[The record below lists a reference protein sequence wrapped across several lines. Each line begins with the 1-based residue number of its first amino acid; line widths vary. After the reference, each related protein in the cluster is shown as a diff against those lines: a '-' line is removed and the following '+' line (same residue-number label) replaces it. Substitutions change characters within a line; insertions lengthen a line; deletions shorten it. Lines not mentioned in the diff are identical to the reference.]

1 MNRKITIRDV
11 AEAAGVSI
19 SSVHLALNGKK
30 GVGEE
35 TRQHIQEIAE
45 QLGYRPNVLASSLK
59 RKRRTIVIALPDE
72 RGNNRYFY
80 PPIWKGIHDFM
91 EQQLDAADYIELP
104 YSDENELEVKAEL
117 KERIAEKQIDA
128 LLTVGHIDLLDDED
142 WQRMELN
149 EVLIT
154 FVNSERRHTK
164 YLTCVEPYYDVIGRT
179 MAELMTSR
187 ITSYGSFFL
196 CAGNP
201 KYLSHALV
209 VRGFDAYLMEN
220 HLQNLVYKDFSWT
233 MEETNYIHI
242 LRELMRPDIAAC
254 GSVFSQG
261 TILLG
266 RALEES
272 GKADKLYAVG
282 SDLSQETIE
291 RLNAGVINNV
301 IQKNP
306 YAQGF
311 MGLRSLVD
319 YFNGST
325 PPEKI
330 YVGADVVFK
339 SNLAMYEGGTSGVML
354 M

>member
-1 MNRKITIRDV
+1 MNQKITIRDV
-11 AEAAGVSI
+11 AEEAGVSI

-30 GVGEE
+30 GVSEE
-35 TRQHIQEIAE
+35 TRRHIQAVAE
-45 QLGYRPNVLASSLK
+45 ALGYRPNALASSLK

-72 RGNNRYFY
+72 RGSNRYYY
-80 PPIWKGIHDFM
+80 PPIWEGIHAFM
-91 EQQLDAADYIELP
+91 EKQPEGADYVELP
-104 YSDENELEVKAEL
+104 YAEDHELEARAEL
-117 KERIAEKQIDA
+117 KERIAARQVDG
-128 LLTVGHIDLLDDED
+128 LLMVGHSDLLDVGD
-142 WQRMELN
+142 WRQLEQDQ
-149 EVLIT
+149 VAVT
-154 FVNSERRHTK
+154 FINSEKKQTN
-164 YLTCVEPYYDVIGRT
+164 YLSCVEPYYDVIGRT

-201 KYLSHALV
+201 KYLSHSMV
-209 VRGFDAYLMEN
+209 VRGFDAYLTEN
-220 HLQNLVYKDFSWT
+220 HLQNLVYKNFSWT
-233 MEETNYIHI
+233 MDEINYIHI

-282 SDLSQETIE
+282 SDLSKETVE
-291 RLNAGVINNV
+291 RLRSGVINNA

-306 YAQGF
+306 YAQGY

-319 YFNGST
+319 YFQGT
-325 PPEKI
+325 IPPKKI

-339 SNLAMYEGGTSGVML
+339 SNLAMYENGTNGIML

>member
-1 MNRKITIRDV
+1 MNQKITIRDV
-11 AEAAGVSI
+11 AEKAGVSI

-35 TRQHIQEIAE
+35 TRQHIQEVAD

-59 RKRRTIVIALPDE
+59 RKPRTIVIALPSE
-72 RGNNRYFY
+72 HGSNRYFY

-91 EQQLDAADYIELP
+91 EQQPDAANYIELP
-104 YSDENELEVKAEL
+104 YSDDNELDVKSEL
-117 KERIAEKQIDA
+117 KERIANRQIEG
-128 LLTVGHIDLLDDED
+128 LLTVGHIDLLDDDD
-142 WQRMELN
+142 WQRMERN
-149 EVLIT
+149 GVAVT
-154 FVNSERRHTK
+154 FINSERRGTK

-187 ITSYGSFFL
+187 TTSYGSFFL

-201 KYLSHALV
+201 KYLSHSMV
-209 VRGFDAYLMEN
+209 VRGFDAYLEEN

-233 MEETNYIHI
+233 MDEINYIHI

-254 GSVFSQG
+254 GAVFSQG
-261 TILLG
+261 TILPG

-272 GKADKLYAVG
+272 GKKDKLYAVG
-282 SDLSQETIE
+282 SDISKETIE

-306 YAQGF
+306 YAQGL

-319 YFNGST
+319 YFNGTT

-339 SNLAMYEGGTSGVML
+339 SNLAMYEHGTSGVML